1 MSARRKF
8 VSVLSTLGA
17 VGAIAVSGFATATP
31 AVAASSPNAW
41 PAHVFAPFVDT
52 WSNNVTLTD
61 AANTYG
67 TKFFTIAFVDGTG
80 CHWSIGEQS
89 TVQAEIDSLRAIG
102 GDVSVSFGG
111 YTTDDNLTEL
121 GDSCSSPEAAA
132 AQIESVVTTFNL
144 SHLDF
149 DIEANSLTNATGI
162 DRRDKA
168 LAEVRSWA
176 GSNGRALSI
185 SFTVPATSGGLSGDG
200 VNVLNNAHADGFTP
214 DVVNLMTMDYGTSG
228 VEMGNAANS
237 AVDAAAGQ
245 VAGAFGI
252 STAAAYAKLGNTPM
266 IGQNDSAGE
275 IFTLAD
281 AASVESYDASKGIA
295 LLSYWDENRDSGSC
309 AGTTSAQGTCS
320 GISQN
325 TGDFARAFQ
334 PFTSGS
340 STGGGSGS
348 GGALAGTWTQC
359 ASENG
364 TCSIDGHKTVAFG
377 ASGRF
382 TYGTLGN
389 STACTTGVFGDPAPG
404 VVKACYS
411 ETPPPAANTWTSCAS
426 ENGTCSFAGVMTVAY
441 GANGAYDYAT
451 LPGGTSCSN
460 SVFGDPASGSVKS
473 CYVIAPPPSFAT
485 WTSCASESG
494 TCSFSGTHEVAYG
507 ANGQYFYRTVTNSTG
522 CGNSVFGDP
531 IPGTAKNCYE
541 Q

>member
-8 VSVLSTLGA
+8 ASVLSTLGVIGA
-17 VGAIAVSGFATATP
+17 VAVSGFTTATP

-41 PAHVFAPFVDT
+41 PAHVFAPYADT
-52 WSNNVTLTD
+52 WSNNLTLTD
-61 AANTYG
+61 AANSYG

-80 CHWSIGEQS
+80 CQWSIGEQAALQ
-89 TVQAEIDSLRAIG
+89 TQIDNLRAIG
-102 GDVSVSFGG
+102 GDVSMSFGG
-111 YTTDDNLTEL
+111 YTTDNNLTEL
-121 GDSCSSPEAAA
+121 GDSCSTPEAAA

-149 DIEANSLTNATGI
+149 DIEATSLTSSAGI

-185 SFTVPATSGGLSGDG
+185 SLTLPATSGGLSGDG
-200 VNVLNNAHADGFTP
+200 VTVLNNAHGNGFTP

-228 VEMGNAANS
+228 VDMGSAANQ
-237 AVDAAAGQ
+237 AVDAGAGQ

-252 STAAAYAKLGNTPM
+252 STAAAYAKLGDTPM

-275 IFTLAD
+275 IFTLAN
-281 AASVESYDASKGIA
+281 ANTVESFDASRGIA
-295 LLSYWDENRDSGSC
+295 LMSYWDENRDNGGC
-309 AGTTSAQGTCS
+309 AGSTTVSGTCS
-320 GISQN
+320 GLSQN

-334 PFTSGS
+334 PFT
-340 STGGGSGS
+340 GGGSSGDGT
-348 GGALAGTWTQC
+348 GGALPGTWTQC

-364 TCSIDGHKTVAFG
+364 TCAVDGYKTVAFG
-377 ASGRF
+377 ANGKF

-404 VVKACYS
+404 TVKACYT
-411 ETPPPAANTWTSCAS
+411 ETPPPAANTWTSCAA

-441 GANGAYDYAT
+441 GANGAYNYAT
-451 LPGGTSCSN
+451 LPGGASCTN
-460 SVFGDPASGSVKS
+460 ATFGDPASGSVKS
-473 CYVIAPPPSFAT
+473 CYVTAPPPSFTT
-485 WTSCASESG
+485 WTSCAAENA

-507 ANGQYFYRTVTNSTG
+507 ADGQYFYGSFSGGTA

-531 IPGTAKNCYE
+531 DSGVAKTCYV